1 MVGLYLLFTVYN
13 PVCLIL
19 FTVPFLWLVQK
30 LGLRIIFIASAWLL
44 AIGFTI
50 RVFVPYVPHA
60 HNWTWLIHLGHFMI
74 GLNALPEILITR
86 ISSVWFPPRER
97 TFATAVMINA
107 QSVGVTLGFIL
118 VPLLVH
124 QYGMKTMMYVP
135 AEVAVFVAILAT
147 IYFPSRP
154 PSPPSTTAGEERLQ
168 LVKSLRILYRNVP
181 FILLIISGGAM
192 IGGNV

>member
-1 MVGLYLLFTVYN
+1 M
-13 PVCLIL
+13 IL
-19 FTVPFLWLVQK
+19 FTVPFIWLLQK
-30 LGLRIIFIASAWLL
+30 LGLRIIFIASVWLL

-60 HNWTWLIHLGHFMI
+60 HNWTWLIHLGHIMI
-74 GLNALPEILITR
+74 GLIGIPVQTLPSR
-86 ISSVWFPPRER
+86 VSSVWFPPRER
-97 TFATAVMINA
+97 TFATAVIVSA

-124 QYGMKTMMYVP
+124 QYGMKTMMYVL

-168 LVKSLRILYRNVP
+168 LVKSLKALWRNVP
-181 FILLIISGGAM
+181 FILLIVSGGAM
-192 IGGNV
+192 IGGNL

>member
-1 MVGLYLLFTVYN
+1 M
-13 PVCLIL
+13 
-19 FTVPFLWLVQK
+19 QK
-30 LGLRIIFIASAWLL
+30 IGLRIIFIASVWLL

-74 GLNALPEILITR
+74 GLVGLPVMIFPTR

-107 QSVGVTLGFIL
+107 EGMGITIGFIMA
-118 VPLLVH
+118 PLLVQ
-124 QYGMKTMMYVP
+124 QYGMKTMMYVQ
-135 AEVAVFVAILAT
+135 AELAVFVAILAT

-154 PSPPSTTAGEERLQ
+154 PSPPSTTAGEERLE
-168 LVKSLRILYRNVP
+168 LAKSVKSLCRNVP
-181 FILLIISGGAM
+181 FILIASSGG
-192 IGGNV
+192 IILGGIL

>member
-1 MVGLYLLFTVYN
+1 MTVWCWVIFCAVYT
-13 PVCLIL
+13 PVCVIL
-19 FTVPFLWLVQK
+19 FLLQK
-30 LGLRIIFIASAWLL
+30 LGLRIIFIASVWLL

-60 HNWTWLIHLGHFMI
+60 HNWTWLIHLGHITI
-74 GLNALPEILITR
+74 GLIGTPVQALPSR
-86 ISSVWFPPRER
+86 VSSVWFPPRER
-97 TFATAVMINA
+97 TFATAVIVSA
-107 QSVGVTLGFIL
+107 QSLGVTLGFIL

-124 QYGMKTMMYVP
+124 QYGMKTMMYVV

-168 LVKSLRILYRNVP
+168 LVKSLKALRRNVP

-192 IGGNV
+192 IGGNL